1 MKNKKMWIGLGITA
15 IIIMVLYVTTLK
27 TDEDKVVGKWN
38 WYNSD
43 NEIDFSITCNED
55 HTGEYYL
62 YGQTYPMD
70 WHISDGLIYLDVRDE
85 YGQVTIYKYSYK
97 QDGVVLLLKDEYGE
111 SRLYLDGKPRNAL
124 EGKAEA
130 GTYTE
135 WSWG

>member
-1 MKNKKMWIGLGITA
+1 
-15 IIIMVLYVTTLK
+15 
-27 TDEDKVVGKWN
+27 
-38 WYNSD
+38 
-43 NEIDFSITCNED
+43 
-55 HTGEYYL
+55 
-62 YGQTYPMD
+62 MD

-111 SRLYLDGKPRNAL
+111 SRLYLDGKPRNAVQGQ
-124 EGKAEA
+124 EEA